1 MVVTYGMTSESL
13 YFCFLSMPVESNN
26 EKLIAVIGDEDTVTG
41 LLLVGIGDISEKN
54 GSNYYVVDKNTK
66 VKEIEETFKSFVKRG
81 DIGIIVINQC
91 IADMIRH
98 ILNDYKETIPTVIE
112 IPSKDKPFDA
122 TRDNVI
128 RRVAKMLGTEDI

>member
-1 MVVTYGMTSESL
+1 
-13 YFCFLSMPVESNN
+13 MPVESNN